1 MAAVVAAAE
10 EEEAEAEVVAWALPR
25 LFRKSVSAWPDPHGQ
40 LSFQF

>member
-10 EEEAEAEVVAWALPR
+10 EEAEVVAWALPR
-25 LFRKSVSAWPDPHGQ
+25 LYRKSVSAWPDPHGQ